1 MSHFVYTKFTQ
12 ALADSLG
19 RELVRNSLNPWVLA
33 SASWGVPE
41 EPASC
46 GKGFQGAAS
55 GELFIC
61 AKKAGHKGKHRS
73 ADGSKSQLRADR
85 KGRPGVETPLGTRF
99 DDQPGWKPCVQVT
112 CEPVQPLDEEHPKTL
127 MEVLGDNAEAYATA
141 DEVRR
146 SFTPIV
152 PTQTVNFV
160 NWDIQ
165 GFINPWRHVTPD
177 QAECLTNLAR
187 PQEEEDPP
195 RCGEP
200 RLGTTARCKLPA
212 GHTGTHISHDREGA
226 YEWGA
231 PQRCGPDDQPTC
243 GKTCGSLRCDR
254 EAGHPWAHRD
264 SHFQVSF

>member
-1 MSHFVYTKFTQ
+1 MSHFVYTKFTK
-12 ALADSLG
+12 ALADNLG

-46 GKGFQGAAS
+46 GKEFETVDGLKG
-55 GELFIC
+55 LC
-61 AKKAGHKGKHRS
+61 RKKAGHKGKHK
-73 ADGSKSQLRADR
+73 DHWGLKSHLRAGR
-85 KGRPGVETPLGTRF
+85 EGRPGVETAAGLLI
-99 DDQPGWKPCVQVT
+99 DDIYR
-112 CEPVQPLDEEHPKTL
+112 PVCHYDA
-127 MEVLGDNAEAYATA
+127 AEAYATA